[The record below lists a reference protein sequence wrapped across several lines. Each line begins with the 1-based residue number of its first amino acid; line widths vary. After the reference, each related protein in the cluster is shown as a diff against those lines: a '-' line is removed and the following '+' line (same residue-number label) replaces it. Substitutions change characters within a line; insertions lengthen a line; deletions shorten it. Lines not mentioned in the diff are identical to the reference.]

1 MICHCDAAAA
11 ALARFPAR
19 HSSETGRGGL
29 HLTPKVEWS
38 ADPFCQ
44 CPTDRRDFQTETKS
58 QPGTPSVAA
67 VTQRGAYRF
76 APNCAEGN
84 ATLHARQ
91 ESGWG
96 GGRDTYFDLSTPDHP
111 AATLR
116 QASVR
121 HFVKE
126 REEGNFVL
134 FNKPQIAA
142 GK

>member
-1 MICHCDAAAA
+1 MRTVLRQTAQKEMPLCTRAK
-11 ALARFPAR
+11 RV
-19 HSSETGRGGL
+19 GG
-29 HLTPKVEWS
+29 
-38 ADPFCQ
+38 D
-44 CPTDRRDFQTETKS
+44 
-58 QPGTPSVAA
+58 
-67 VTQRGAYRF
+67 
-76 APNCAEGN
+76 
-84 ATLHARQ
+84 
-91 ESGWG
+91 WG

-126 REEGNFVL
+126 REEDNFVL